1 MAHFESF
8 MNILVQRRLLLWRRR
23 ANDDRTA
30 STGKQNLAGL
40 EVSKDSDGSKAHAVL
55 GPIMSNISS
64 DDVRAEVKKFWD
76 FLSRKLKS
84 QFAEMYLSS
93 ATVFAADARRM
104 EPARLM
110 LVRREREL
118 LGPASFVAAKL
129 GSIDV
134 RPLGAD
140 LAIASYPFHLSITR
154 TLASGKRYQSEV
166 PRGRATQI
174 FHRDEKGVLRIIH
187 EHMSSAEPVSS
198 KELPAKDPPQQV

>member
-1 MAHFESF
+1 
-8 MNILVQRRLLLWRRR
+8 
-23 ANDDRTA
+23 
-30 STGKQNLAGL
+30 
-40 EVSKDSDGSKAHAVL
+40 
-55 GPIMSNISS
+55 MSNISS

-93 ATVFAADARRM
+93 ASVFAADARRM

-118 LGPASFVAAKL
+118 LGPASFVATKL

-134 RPLGAD
+134 QALGAD

-154 TLASGKRYQSEV
+154 TRANGKRYQSEV
-166 PRGRATQI
+166 PHGRATQV
-174 FHRDEKGVLRIIH
+174 FQRDEKGVLRIIH
-187 EHMSSAEPVSS
+187 EHMSSAEPVST
-198 KELPAKDPPQQV
+198 KELPATDPPKQV

>member
-1 MAHFESF
+1 
-8 MNILVQRRLLLWRRR
+8 VRRRLPLRRR
-23 ANDDRTA
+23 QANDRTP
-30 STGKQNLAGL
+30 SPGRQSLARLG
-40 EVSKDSDGSKAHAVL
+40 VSKDLDACKAYAVL
-55 GPIMSNISS
+55 CPIMSNISS

-104 EPARLM
+104 ESARLM

-134 RPLGAD
+134 QPLGAD
-140 LAIASYPFHLSITR
+140 LAVASYPFHLSITR
-154 TLASGKRYQSEV
+154 TRASGKRYQSEV
-166 PRGRATQI
+166 PRGRATQV
-174 FHRDEKGVLRIIH
+174 FQRDEKGVLRIIH

-198 KELPAKDPPQQV
+198 KELPPTDPPVQV

>member
-1 MAHFESF
+1 M
-8 MNILVQRRLLLWRRR
+8 LRRLPRWKRR
-23 ANDDRTA
+23 ANDRTA
-30 STGKQNLAGL
+30 STGKENLARL
-40 EVSKDSDGSKAHAVL
+40 EVNRDSDGSKANAAL
-55 GPIMSNISS
+55 GPMMSNISS
-64 DDVRAEVKKFWD
+64 DDVQVEVKKFWD

-134 RPLGAD
+134 QPFGAD

-154 TLASGKRYQSEV
+154 THASGKRYQSEV
-166 PRGRATQI
+166 PCGRATQV
-174 FHRDEKGVLRIIH
+174 FQRDEKGVLRIIH

-198 KELPAKDPPQQV
+198 KELPPLAPPEQV

>member
-1 MAHFESF
+1 M
-8 MNILVQRRLLLWRRR
+8 LRRLPRWKRR
-23 ANDDRTA
+23 ANDRTA
-30 STGKQNLAGL
+30 STGKENLARL
-40 EVSKDSDGSKAHAVL
+40 EVSRDSDGSKANALL
-55 GPIMSNISS
+55 GPMMSNISS
-64 DDVRAEVKKFWD
+64 DDVQAEVKKFWD

-93 ATVFAADARRM
+93 ATVFAADARRV

-134 RPLGAD
+134 QPFGAD

-154 TLASGKRYQSEV
+154 THASGKRYQSEV
-166 PRGRATQI
+166 PCGRATQV
-174 FHRDEKGVLRIIH
+174 FQRDEKGVLRIIH

-198 KELPAKDPPQQV
+198 KELPPLAPPEQV

>member
-1 MAHFESF
+1 
-8 MNILVQRRLLLWRRR
+8 VPRRLPLGRRR
-23 ANDDRTA
+23 ANDRTP
-30 STGKQNLAGL
+30 STGNQSLARL
-40 EVSKDSDGSKAHAVL
+40 EVSKGLDGSKAYAVRC
-55 GPIMSNISS
+55 PIMSNISS

-134 RPLGAD
+134 QPLGAD
-140 LAIASYPFHLSITR
+140 LAVASYPFHLSITR
-154 TLASGKRYQSEV
+154 TRASGKRYQSEV
-166 PRGRATQI
+166 PSGRATQV
-174 FHRDEKGVLRIIH
+174 FQRDEKGVLRIIH
-187 EHMSSAEPVSS
+187 EHMSSAEPVST
-198 KELPAKDPPQQV
+198 KELPPTDPPKQV

>member
-1 MAHFESF
+1 V
-8 MNILVQRRLLLWRRR
+8 LRRLPLRRKR
-23 ANDDRTA
+23 ANDKTP
-30 STGKQNLAGL
+30 STGKQSIACLA
-40 EVSKDSDGSKAHAVL
+40 VSKDLDGSKAYGVRC
-55 GPIMSNISS
+55 PIMSNISS

-134 RPLGAD
+134 QPLGAD

-154 TLASGKRYQSEV
+154 TRSSGKRYQSEV
-166 PRGRATQI
+166 PSGRATQV
-174 FHRDEKGVLRIIH
+174 FKRDEKGVLRIIH
-187 EHMSSAEPVSS
+187 EHMSSAEPVST
-198 KELPAKDPPQQV
+198 KELPPTDSPKQV

>member
-1 MAHFESF
+1 MP
-8 MNILVQRRLLLWRRR
+8 RRLPLGRRR
-23 ANDDRTA
+23 ANDRTP
-30 STGKQNLAGL
+30 STGNQSLARL
-40 EVSKDSDGSKAHAVL
+40 EVSKGLDGSKAYAVRC
-55 GPIMSNISS
+55 PIMSNISS

-134 RPLGAD
+134 QPLGAD
-140 LAIASYPFHLSITR
+140 LAVASYPFHLSITR
-154 TLASGKRYQSEV
+154 TRASGKRYQSEV
-166 PRGRATQI
+166 PSGRATQV
-174 FHRDEKGVLRIIH
+174 FQRDEKGVLRIIH
-187 EHMSSAEPVSS
+187 EHMSSAEPVST
-198 KELPAKDPPQQV
+198 KELPPTDPPKQV

>member
-1 MAHFESF
+1 V
-8 MNILVQRRLLLWRRR
+8 LRRLPLPKRR
-23 ANDDRTA
+23 ANDRTA
-30 STGKQNLAGL
+30 ITGKQNLARL
-40 EVSKDSDGSKAHAVL
+40 TVSKDLDGSKAYAVRC
-55 GPIMSNISS
+55 PSMTNISS
-64 DDVRAEVKKFWD
+64 DDVRAEVKKFWE

-104 EPARLM
+104 ELARLM

-134 RPLGAD
+134 QPLGAD

-154 TLASGKRYQSEV
+154 TRAGGKRFQAEV
-166 PRGRATQI
+166 PCGRATQV
-174 FHRDEKGVLRIIH
+174 FQRDEKGVLRIIH
-187 EHMSSAEPVSS
+187 EHMSSAEPVST
-198 KELPAKDPPQQV
+198 KELSPTDPPKQI

>member
-1 MAHFESF
+1 MS
-8 MNILVQRRLLLWRRR
+8 
-23 ANDDRTA
+23 
-30 STGKQNLAGL
+30 S
-40 EVSKDSDGSKAHAVL
+40 DSDGSKAYAVL
-55 GPIMSNISS
+55 GRIMSNISS
-64 DDVRAEVKKFWD
+64 DDVRDEVKQFWD

-134 RPLGAD
+134 QPLGAD
-140 LAIASYPFHLSITR
+140 LAIASYPFHMTITR
-154 TLASGKRYQSEV
+154 THASGKRYQSEV
-166 PRGRATQI
+166 PCGRATQV
-174 FHRDEKGVLRIIH
+174 FQRDEKGVLRIIH

-198 KELPAKDPPQQV
+198 KELPPIDPRQQV